1 MCVCRKSIWCATVGV
16 KILKTNYVL
25 GIAEMNKM
33 NRRLGDHIH
42 GLETR
47 VTILMFTRLF
57 KEKVEK

>member
-1 MCVCRKSIWCATVGV
+1 M

-47 VTILMFTRLF
+47 VTILMFTGLF
-57 KEKVEK
+57 KEKIKKKRNFPQRV